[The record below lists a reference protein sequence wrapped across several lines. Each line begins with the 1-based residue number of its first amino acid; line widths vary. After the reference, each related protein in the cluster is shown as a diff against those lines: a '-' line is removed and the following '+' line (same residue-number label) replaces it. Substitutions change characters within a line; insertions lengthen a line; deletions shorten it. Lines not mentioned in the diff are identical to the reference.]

1 MIAFLTLCYV
11 AILAILVC
19 LKLLPNS
26 IATWLS
32 TLVWVLLLFIVLFI
46 PMQWGAPAG
55 PARTMTY
62 SVQIIPNVA
71 GRVTEVAAQ
80 ANVPMKKG
88 ELLFK
93 IDPTTYQAAVDAIQA
108 QLKFQKLRLKQ
119 YRELEAKAAGTKFQ
133 VEETETK
140 VAKLEADL
148 QTAEWNLE
156 ETTVE
161 APTDGYATY
170 VALRPGQR
178 VVTFPLQPAMTFI
191 DTSRLVVGAQIHQ
204 IYLRHLRIGQPV
216 EVAFKTVPGKIYTG
230 KVDVIF
236 QVASKGQAVITET
249 VPEAAQVQ
257 AEPFFVRF
265 DMDDK
270 EALRKLP
277 AGTVGTAA
285 IYTDSAGMT
294 HIIRKVMI
302 RMESFLNYIIPWM

>member
-11 AILAILVC
+11 AILAILVW

-26 IATWLS
+26 ISTWLT

-148 QTAEWNLE
+148 QTAEWNRGDHGRGADRRLCNLCG
-156 ETTVE
+156 
-161 APTDGYATY
+161 AQAGPTGGDVSAAAGHDLHRY
-170 VALRPGQR
+170 VA
-178 VVTFPLQPAMTFI
+178 I
-191 DTSRLVVGAQIHQ
+191 SR
-204 IYLRHLRIGQPV
+204 
-216 EVAFKTVPGKIYTG
+216 
-230 KVDVIF
+230 
-236 QVASKGQAVITET
+236 
-249 VPEAAQVQ
+249 
-257 AEPFFVRF
+257 
-265 DMDDK
+265 
-270 EALRKLP
+270 
-277 AGTVGTAA
+277 
-285 IYTDSAGMT
+285 
-294 HIIRKVMI
+294 
-302 RMESFLNYIIPWM
+302 